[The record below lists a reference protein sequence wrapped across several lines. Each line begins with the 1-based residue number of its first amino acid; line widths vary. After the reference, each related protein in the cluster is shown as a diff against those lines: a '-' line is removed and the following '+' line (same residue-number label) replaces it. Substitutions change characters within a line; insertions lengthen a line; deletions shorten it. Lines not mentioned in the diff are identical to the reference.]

1 MAAAQE
7 NTVQSTGSVS
17 GAAIYTVHS
26 IPPGPEQVPQGAHS
40 HDGDKTETPYQVSR
54 SRRPSQSP
62 SPSARSFPF
71 PSRDFQPTLLIRKLR
86 PKVSQLGHYLARPIS
101 QGHISGYYLAHETGP
116 SHPQLLSFGLGR
128 GQGPGARGLRVVLE
142 GRRGQT
148 HPPACPCCCSPGPA
162 SACSAYVS
170 WELDFHCMLRK

>member
-1 MAAAQE
+1 MAAAQLH
-7 NTVQSTGSVS
+7 TVQSTGSVS

-26 IPPGPEQVPQGAHS
+26 IPPGPEQVPQVPIAAMVTKPRPH
-40 HDGDKTETPYQVSR
+40 TQVSR

-62 SPSARSFPF
+62 SPSARSFPS

-86 PKVSQLGHYLARPIS
+86 PKVPQLGHDLPRPIS
-101 QGHISGYYLAHETGP
+101 HGHVSGYYLAHETGP
-116 SHPQLLSFGLGR
+116 SHPQLLSFGL
-128 GQGPGARGLRVVLE
+128 ARGLRVVLE

-170 WELDFHCMLRK
+170 WELEFHCMLRK